1 MTAIELIYNAI
12 KNEQDCHILPEK
24 QQMGICALT
33 GKEALCVDRKELLGK
48 SFTNGDS
55 LIRPDSDKVSI
66 EAFVVLKYKWERMSS
81 WFCDGVAFDRLSRI
95 QVREKV
101 FMSSLPKTWIGYA
114 TTSYKK
120 HGVLNTPV
128 NSANS
133 KVWLFETRRV
143 DLSDNIK
150 TMEYWEVLNT
160 ALRQGIGRS
169 VMETLDINPAFISKI
184 GINNWIKFE
193 QWARPRYQS
202 ALYSFLC
209 YLLPSQEELKG
220 ENNEQAS

>member
-1 MTAIELIYNAI
+1 MNAIDLFYNAI
-12 KNEQDCHILPEK
+12 KDEPDCLSLPEK
-24 QQMGICALT
+24 QSRGICALT
-33 GKEALCVDRKELLGK
+33 GKETLCVDRKELLGK
-48 SFTNGDS
+48 SFTNGDI

-81 WFCDGVAFDRLSRI
+81 WFCDGITLNRLSRV

-101 FMSSLPKTWIGYA
+101 FADELPDNWIGYA

-128 NSANS
+128 NSKKS
-133 KVWLFETRRV
+133 RIWLFETRIV
-143 DLSDNIK
+143 DLTDMLK
-150 TMEYWEVLNT
+150 TIEYWDILNL

-169 VMETLDINPAFISKI
+169 IMETLDINPAFIPKI

-193 QWARPRYQS
+193 QWARPKYQS

-220 ENNEQAS
+220 EKNE